1 MRIKRVLSALVLA
14 GATTAANATLVGD
27 TVHIAQNYPTIGAEF
42 YATNTVVGNNVEFV
56 WPSVLS
62 IDIGA
67 SAIDIVFRSIGFVDV
82 AAGGINH
89 NGPIIAGLND
99 SSGNSLVG
107 FTDFATN
114 SNFSSSNIIFGNDF
128 IGFNLDGLSFSN
140 GQYIHVDLNFAPG
153 NAVSEPGSV
162 ALFGLGL
169 LGLAASRR
177 LRR

>member
-1 MRIKRVLSALVLA
+1 MKIKRILSALLLA
-14 GATTAANATLVGD
+14 GAATAANATLVGD

-67 SAIDIVFRSIGFVDV
+67 SAIDIFFRSIGFVDV
-82 AAGGINH
+82 PAGGINH

-99 SSGNSLVG
+99 SSGNSLLG

-128 IGFNLDGLSFSN
+128 IGFNLDGLSFSS
-140 GQYIHVDLNFAPG
+140 GQYIHVDLNFGPQS
-153 NAVSEPGSV
+153 AVSEPGSI